1 MRKLI
6 SLVKDERGIQHAEE
20 AILLAL
26 IAIAAVTA
34 TKALAT
40 GVTGSFN
47 KAADCENSLATCQ

>member
-1 MRKLI
+1 MNRMM
-6 SLVKDERGIQHAEE
+6 SLVSDETGIQHAEE

-34 TKALAT
+34 TKAVAS

-47 KAADCENSLATCQ
+47 KAAACENNTSACP